1 MDKNTIIGFILIGIV
16 LFGFS
21 WWNRPTPEQIE
32 AQRRY
37 HDSIA
42 LVQQQIE
49 QKLKESVESSPA
61 DELASL
67 PDSVRQAR
75 LQDAF
80 GTFAQAMTG
89 TEELVTLENDLVEIK
104 LSTKGGR
111 VAYVRLKEY
120 SRFDEQ
126 PLVLFD
132 GWQRGFLGL
141 RLQLESRRLCP
152 RLLHQERR
160 VERTAVSFDYL
171 VADGLGAGYSP
182 AGERAFV

>member
-120 SRFDEQ
+120 SRFD
-126 PLVLFD
+126 
-132 GWQRGFLGL
+132 
-141 RLQLESRRLCP
+141 
-152 RLLHQERR
+152 
-160 VERTAVSFDYL
+160 
-171 VADGLGAGYSP
+171 
-182 AGERAFV
+182 